1 MERSE
6 IMSIT
11 FYDQNNPAKYNDDG
25 DQIGGGIEVNFAN
38 GNAYTVLSLMGLC
51 GKDNPDLC
59 GEMNGHD
66 FRKCAYRA
74 LATLDMINDESRFN
88 VDPIDVAYAKERI
101 KRLLT
106 VFADAE
112 TVCWG

>member
-1 MERSE
+1 
-6 IMSIT
+6 MSVT
-11 FYDQNNPAKYNDDG
+11 FFDKNNPAKYNDDG

-51 GKDNPDLC
+51 DQDVNPDLS
-59 GEMNGHD
+59 GELNGHD
-66 FRKCAYRA
+66 FRKCAYCA
-74 LATLDMINDESRFN
+74 LATLDMMNDESRFN
-88 VDPIDVAYAKERI
+88 VGPIDVAHWGYAKERI
-101 KRLLT
+101 TRLLT